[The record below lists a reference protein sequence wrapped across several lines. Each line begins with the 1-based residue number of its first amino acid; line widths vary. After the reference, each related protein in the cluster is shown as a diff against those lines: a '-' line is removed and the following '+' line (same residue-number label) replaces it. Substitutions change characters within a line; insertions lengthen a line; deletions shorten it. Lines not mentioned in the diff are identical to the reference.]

1 MQIRNMK
8 KYGVGLLSAIVL
20 SGVISCKKLFDTLP
34 EQVLDKEQMYR
45 DVYDADA
52 AVIGLYGKLM
62 GVAEQYVVLNELRA
76 DLMEVTSNADNQL
89 LEINNHK
96 VTRGNKYANPRPV
109 YQLILDCNDVLK
121 NFKIMRAGKKF
132 SEDQFNQ
139 RYSDVGA
146 LRSWL
151 YMQLGVHYD
160 SIPYVT
166 DALETIDAVK
176 NRSNFPRMPFSQVLD
191 SLISFTES
199 LPTKLPYTAGTSLVT
214 TVDNLNTSRFFIN
227 KKCVLGDLY
236 LWRTAFKPGNTDDY
250 VKAASNYKDVLETY
264 SGSSNLNEL
273 LDYLKV
279 RWGEAVS
286 NSDLSIGY
294 IRYREQDINAFIDN
308 NTQGWRSMFVRGQ
321 DTQFNWEWI
330 WTLYFDKTFKPGNP
344 FINLF
349 ANAGGS
355 YLLKPSQEAI
365 DNWNAQVQNNNFPFD
380 GRGRLT
386 YRTLNGQPVIMKYL
400 YTYVDQYTYLPV
412 NILEKPG
419 RWFLYRAA
427 QLHLHY
433 AEAAN
438 RANRHKI
445 AYALVNNGIGYNFDN
460 APGTGIARD
469 VSNTQQTFDAYPF
482 NFDARYGDYPSFRAP
497 WHRNT
502 GIRGRANLPALQ
514 VTGDS
519 TLSIENMIVN
529 EAGLEL
535 AYEGARWP
543 DLLRVALRRNDPS
556 IVANRVYNKLSKD
569 GVGNA
574 AEVQA
579 KLMRKEW
586 FLPFEW

>member
-1 MQIRNMK
+1 MK
-8 KYGVGLLSAIVL
+8 RYGFVLLTAVVL
-20 SGVISCKKLFDTLP
+20 SGVVSCKKLFDTLP
-34 EQVLDKEQMYR
+34 EQVLDKDQMYR
-45 DVYDADA
+45 NVYDADA
-52 AVIGLYGKLM
+52 AVVGLYGKLM

-76 DLMEVTSNADNQL
+76 DLMEVTSNADNPL
-89 LEINNHK
+89 IELNNHK
-96 VTRGNKYANPRPV
+96 VTKGNKYANPRPF

-121 NFKIMRAGKKF
+121 NFKLMRADKKF
-132 SEDQFNQ
+132 SEDQYNQ

-166 DALETIDAVK
+166 DPLETIDAVK
-176 NRSNFPRMPFSQVLD
+176 DRSKFPRIPFSQVLD
-191 SLISFTES
+191 SLINFTET
-199 LPTKLPYTAGTSLVT
+199 LPFKLPYPAGSSLLT
-214 TVDNLNTSRFFIN
+214 TVDNLYTGKFFIN
-227 KKCVLGDLY
+227 KKCLLGDLY

-264 SGSSNLNEL
+264 SASSNLNEL
-273 LDYLKV
+273 LDYFKV
-279 RWGEAVS
+279 RYADVAT
-286 NSDLSIGY
+286 NNDFSIGY
-294 IRYREQDINAFIDN
+294 VRFREQDINAFIDN
-308 NTQGWRSMFVRGQ
+308 NTQGWRSMFARGQ

-330 WTLYFDKTFKPGNP
+330 WTLYFDKNFKPGNP

-349 ANAGGS
+349 SNNGGS

-365 DNWNAQVQNNNFPFD
+365 DNWNTQVQSNNFPFD

-386 YRTLNGQPVIMKYL
+386 YKMINGQPVIMKYL
-400 YTYVDQYTYLPV
+400 YNYVDPSTYLPINV
-412 NILEKPG
+412 LEKPG
-419 RWFLYRAA
+419 KWFLYRAA

-445 AYALVNNGIGYNFDN
+445 AYALVNNGLLVNFDN
-460 APGTGIARD
+460 NPGAGLTRD
-469 VSNTQQTFDAYPF
+469 VTNTQQTFDAYPF
-482 NFDARYGDYPSFRAP
+482 NFDARYGDYPSFRSP
-497 WHRNT
+497 WYKNT
-502 GIRGRANLPALQ
+502 GVRNRANLKPLT

-519 TLSIENMIVN
+519 TISIENMIVS
-529 EAGLEL
+529 ESGLEL
-535 AYEGARWP
+535 AYEGTRWP
-543 DLLRVALRRNDPS
+543 DLLRVAIRRNDPS
-556 IVANRVYNKLSKD
+556 IVANRIYNKLSKD

-579 KLMRKEW
+579 KLLRKEW